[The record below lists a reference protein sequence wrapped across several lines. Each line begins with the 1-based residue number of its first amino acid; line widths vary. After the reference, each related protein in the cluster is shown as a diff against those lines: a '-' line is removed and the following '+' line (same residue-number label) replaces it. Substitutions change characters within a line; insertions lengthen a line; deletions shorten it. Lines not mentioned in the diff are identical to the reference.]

1 MVWVRTGPGGGGSPP
16 PGPVHFRFRII
27 CRRTA
32 FLLRRDWHLADNLVS
47 ITIGKLYRHWPRARQ
62 VQHLDAYVRRILVR
76 TWLDEKARV
85 WRREEPA
92 ETLPESPGL
101 PTDEVVERLGLLE
114 PLDALLDP
122 GLTLYP

>member
-1 MVWVRTGPGGGGSPP
+1 VGPDRSRWRRLPAPGTGS
-16 PGPVHFRFRII
+16 FSFS
-27 CRRTA
+27 
-32 FLLRRDWHLADNLVS
+32 DHLP
-47 ITIGKLYRHWPRARQ
+47 IGKLYRHWPRARQ

-92 ETLPESPGL
+92 ETLPESPVL